1 MFICQPTTENVLEIS
16 RIYAA
21 SWKSAYRGMVPQG
34 YLDQLREDAW
44 VPVSGQW
51 LSGTEVKA
59 LSVWEGK
66 EMLGC
71 SFFGESREASLPAA
85 GEIISL
91 YLKPEAFGKGYGGAL
106 FRAVVDSL
114 RDEGYRQACLLY
126 TSRRLLHRRWKYS
139 GSGRQNIRKIFM
151 MKKPGKGISDIFTCV
166 WRWLRG
172 R

>member
-1 MFICQPTTENVLEIS
+1 MFICQPTTGNVLEIS

-114 RDEGYRQACLLY
+114 RDEGYRQAFLWVLEKNARARAFY
-126 TSRRLLHRRWKYS
+126 KKY
-139 GSGRQNIRKIFM
+139 GM
-151 MKKPGKGISDIFTCV
+151 APTGKSKSVGIAGEALPHV
-166 WRWLRG
+166 QYAMPL
-172 R
+172 

>member
-1 MFICQPTTENVLEIS
+1 MFICQPTTENALEIS

-21 SWKSAYRGMVPQG
+21 SWKSAYRGMIPQG

-44 VPVSGQW
+44 MPVSGQW

-114 RDEGYRQACLLY
+114 RDEGYRQAFLWVLEKNVRARAFY
-126 TSRRLLHRRWKYS
+126 EKYGMAPTGKSKSVEIAGEALLHVQYA
-139 GSGRQNIRKIFM
+139 M
-151 MKKPGKGISDIFTCV
+151 P
-166 WRWLRG
+166 L
-172 R
+172 